1 MSSSALASPRG
12 GMERERSTITTT
24 SLPALRRRNSGRA
37 RATVSSVTRAT
48 RIHIGGPEMRA
59 VK

>member
-12 GMERERSTITTT
+12 GIERERSTITTT

-37 RATVSSVTRAT
+37 SAMVSKATSAT
-48 RIHIGGPEMRA
+48 RSHIGGPAMRA